1 MPVTFHSPA
10 AGDVTMLRAH
20 ALHLLALMG
29 CSGRIPSALGPQ
41 DIPAAR
47 ERLRQ
52 AIDAGAAPPP
62 VDEARRP
69 AGDEEE
75 EEEER
80 PVGLAQR
87 AWPLLQLLEAAERAD
102 EHVTW
107 DERR

>member
-1 MPVTFHSPA
+1 MTVTFRSEA

-20 ALHLLALMG
+20 AVHLLELMG
-29 CSGRIPSALGPQ
+29 LSGRIPSALGPE

-52 AIDAGAAPPP
+52 AIEGGAAPPP
-62 VDEARRP
+62 DPGRRREPDDE
-69 AGDEEE
+69 D

-87 AWPLLQLLEAAERAD
+87 AWPLIRLLDAAEKAD
-102 EHVTW
+102 AHVTW
-107 DERR
+107 HER